1 MKKLLLGSVALFAL
15 NVGSPAVAA
24 DMPVKYK
31 APPPVYTWTGCYGGG
46 FVGYS
51 AGKARVDYGANV
63 LGIVPGT
70 EATNGEIHLSGATG
84 GFDLG
89 CQYQAGWWLIG
100 VEVDAA
106 AINKDGQD
114 IETLFPA
121 FRLQVH
127 ETWLATARI
136 RLGYA
141 ADKWLFYVT
150 GGGAWARFDVSNWVP
165 GSAIN
170 THDVRRVGGW
180 TAGAGWEYALGY
192 GWSLKSEFLY
202 VDFGTKTY
210 LSPADPI
217 SGAAYDVRVR
227 EYIYRVGLNY
237 KFDWY
242 TPVVA
247 KY

>member
-1 MKKLLLGSVALFAL
+1 MHLWTSARGGLAMKKLLLGSVALFAL
-15 NVGSPAVAA
+15 SVGSPAVAA

-51 AGKARVDYGANV
+51 AGKARADYGANV

-141 ADKWLFYVT
+141 
-150 GGGAWARFDVSNWVP
+150 
-165 GSAIN
+165 
-170 THDVRRVGGW
+170 
-180 TAGAGWEYALGY
+180 
-192 GWSLKSEFLY
+192 WSLKSEFLY